1 MVQICP
7 VSDKQINANLS
18 RLNAGFTVL
27 MATAYM
33 VSGSWVFALIMAADF
48 VLRNLFEGRLNP
60 VIKINNYLI
69 SFIQINNE
77 LINAG
82 PKIFAARV
90 GLALSLLVLGFSIAG
105 FPVAAIV
112 FAGILGLFSFLES
125 VFHIC
130 VACILYPYILEIQQ
144 KTGRNT

>member
-1 MVQICP
+1 MIQICP

-18 RLNAGFTVL
+18 RFNAGFTVL
-27 MATAYM
+27 MSIGYIL
-33 VSGSWVFALIMAADF
+33 SSSWVFALIMAADF
-48 VLRNLFEGRLNP
+48 VLRNLCEGKLNP
-60 VIKINNYLI
+60 VIKLNNYLI
-69 SFIQINNE
+69 SVIQINNE

-90 GLALSLLVLGFSIAG
+90 GLALSVLVLGFSIAG
-105 FPVAAIV
+105 FPVAAIF

-144 KTGRNT
+144 KAGRDT